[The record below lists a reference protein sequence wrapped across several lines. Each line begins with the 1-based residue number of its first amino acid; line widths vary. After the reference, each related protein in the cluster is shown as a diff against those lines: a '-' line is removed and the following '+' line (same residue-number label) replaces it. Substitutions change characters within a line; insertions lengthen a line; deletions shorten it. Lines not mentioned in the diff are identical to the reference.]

1 MAVSLPTQHKVR
13 FYSSSNLKQW
23 TQLSD
28 FGPAGEVKGAWEC
41 PDLLLIPADR
51 GKENRWALKIGLN
64 PGAPQGGSGEQYFL
78 GEFDGTRFVA
88 SAEPG
93 SHGWTNYGK
102 DDYCAI
108 SFNALPRDEKPVL
121 IGWMNNWQYAAKL
134 PTSPWRGQMSIPRR
148 LSFVRDQSGLAL
160 KQEPVIALIRAG
172 ETDVSAPPGG
182 HREGPRLETPFELDL
197 QFSSSPKQVFGVRL
211 LTDEQHWTE
220 IGFDQ
225 PKGEF
230 YMDRTK
236 SGATVSPDFPAS
248 TTAPLVR
255 TRAFDLKLIVDRCSI
270 EAYAQNGT
278 IAMSNLVFP
287 PSQNNKIAF
296 FTSTG
301 KPVSVTGKIRQ
312 LRSIWK

>member
-1 MAVSLPTQHKVR
+1 M
-13 FYSSSNLKQW
+13 
-23 TQLSD
+23 
-28 FGPAGEVKGAWEC
+28 
-41 PDLLLIPADR
+41 
-51 GKENRWALKIGLN
+51 
-64 PGAPQGGSGEQYFL
+64 
-78 GEFDGTRFVA
+78 
-88 SAEPG
+88 
-93 SHGWTNYGK
+93 
-102 DDYCAI
+102 
-108 SFNALPRDEKPVL
+108 
-121 IGWMNNWQYAAKL
+121 GWMNNWQYAAKL

-160 KQEPVIALIRAG
+160 KQEPVIAFVRAG
-172 ETDVSAPPGG
+172 ETDVSGPPGG
-182 HREGPRLETPFELDL
+182 HREGPVLETPFELDL
-197 QFSSSPKQVFGVRL
+197 QFSNSPKQVFGVRL

-301 KPVSVTGKIRQ
+301 KPVSVTGKIWQ